1 MHDLI
6 RWGARLTLAAAPLL
20 VSACA
25 STDDV
30 QKAQST
36 ADQALAAAQHAQQT
50 ADQAQAT
57 AQQADQK
64 ADQAQA
70 GVNDLNTKLE
80 EKPKRHRGERG

>member
-1 MHDLI
+1 MQKLI
-6 RWGARLTLAAAPLL
+6 RRTALLSLVAAPLL
-20 VSACA
+20 LSGCA

-30 QKAQST
+30 QKAQAT
-36 ADQALAAAQHAQQT
+36 ADQAMAAAQHAQQT

-57 AQQADQK
+57 AQSADQK

-70 GVNDLNTKLE
+70 GVNDINTKLQ